1 MQILTDS
8 KGAEA
13 LVGNP
18 VQRQRT
24 KHIGVPYH
32 YVRQLVDEGVVMFGR
47 VASKDNTADVLTK
60 AASRPFHSFAAQK
73 FGLTVEE
80 SLGFIQR

>member
-13 LVGNP
+13 LLGKSVH
-18 VQRQRT
+18 RQKT

-32 YVRQLVDEGVVMFGR
+32 YVRQMVDEGVVMFGR
-47 VASKDNTADVLTK
+47 VASKDNEADVLTK
-60 AASRPFHSFAAQK
+60 AASRPIHSFAARK
-73 FGLTVEE
+73 NGLIVED
-80 SLGFIQR
+80 SCAFILR